1 MDRLNDVACF
11 VSVVDCGSFTQAAD
25 QLGLSRAAVSKQVS
39 RLEARLHARL
49 LNRTTRRLSLTEVGQ
64 VFYASARRGLQE
76 IAEAEAAVSTLQAAP
91 RGTLRLN
98 VPMSFGIL
106 YLAPALPRFLSRY
119 PEINLDVRLDD
130 RKLDLVDEGFDVAI
144 RIGDLPDSSL
154 VARRLCDCPRV
165 VCATPGYLAAHGEP
179 AVPDDLRRHNALTF
193 SYSDAPS
200 QWHFTARDGTPIA
213 VPVSGSAR
221 MNNSLA
227 LRELLLAGTGI
238 ALTPRFVVGPDLRAG
253 RLRQV
258 LADYGVRMLSVHAVY
273 PERRN
278 LSPKVRAF
286 VDFVAEMLSEP
297 NDWSR

>member
-1 MDRLNDVACF
+1 MDPLSDVACF
-11 VSVVDCGSFTQAAD
+11 VSVVDCGSFTSAAG

-39 RLEARLHARL
+39 RLEGRLRARL

-64 VFYASARRGLQE
+64 VFYASAKRGLQE

-106 YLAPALPRFLSRY
+106 HLAPALPAFLARF
-119 PEINLDVRLDD
+119 PEIGVDVRLDD
-130 RKLDLVDEGFDVAI
+130 RKLDLVEEGFDVAI
-144 RIGDLPDSSL
+144 RIGELPDSSL
-154 VARRLCDCPRV
+154 VARRLCACPRV
-165 VCATPGYLAAHGEP
+165 VCATPDYLHARGEP
-179 AVPDDLRRHNALTF
+179 ATPDELRRHNVITF

-200 QWHFTARDGTPIA
+200 QWHFTARDGSPLA
-213 VPVSGSAR
+213 VSVSGSVR

-227 LRELLLAGTGI
+227 LREVLLAGVGI

-253 RLRQV
+253 RLKAV
-258 LADYGVRMLSVHAVY
+258 LTDYPVRPLSVHAVY

-286 VDFVAEMLSEP
+286 VDFTAELLAGQ
-297 NDWSR
+297 NDWNQ